1 MKKTQVIIISLL
13 VVAIV
18 FSIVSMAVNF
28 TMDDF
33 DEIKLNEDVPVSGG
47 QVNVDVLPTPQNT
60 GVGVPE

>member
-47 QVNVDVLPTPQNT
+47 QVNVNVLPTQQNT
-60 GVGVPE
+60 GLEIPE